1 MVAAI
6 NDAQKH
12 VLIRL
17 RHKNWASYCYPC
29 FQTWPNLTS
38 ADRSKVKVRKS
49 EPYRETDVLSEAD
62 GTYGLHPYLANST
75 LLAAAHLRNSM
86 ASIFLDHAIE
96 YDGTGVRLADVLPV
110 PRCKLPL
117 QPRLDRR
124 STTAA
129 FQTSRRPGG
138 SSYSPL
144 EYLRRQEARE
154 QDQEPPKS
162 LGTVCAELI
171 LQAFAPGL
179 LLSMTVRATF
189 RMQQ

>member
-1 MVAAI
+1 MAAI
-6 NDAQKH
+6 NDGHKH
-12 VLIRL
+12 VSIRT
-17 RHKNWASYCYPC
+17 RHKNWASYCC
-29 FQTWPNLTS
+29 IFSQTWPNLTS

-49 EPYRETDVLSEAD
+49 EPYRETAVLSEAD
-62 GTYGLHPYLANST
+62 STYGHRPYLANST

-86 ASIFLDHAIE
+86 ATIFLDHAIE
-96 YDGTGVRLADVLPV
+96 YDGTGVHLADVLPV

-117 QPRLDRR
+117 QPRLNRR

-129 FQTSRRPGG
+129 FQTSRRPGE
-138 SSYSPL
+138 SSSSPL

-154 QDQEPPKS
+154 QDREPPKS

-179 LLSMTVRATF
+179 LLSMTVRSSSAVG
-189 RMQQ
+189 